1 MRVRAILTVSLL
13 AAANLSA
20 QAGTP
25 SIDTIA
31 EARRLR
37 DANDFAGAAALMRSY
52 VESHPDDPGSARFA
66 ALMAYWSKDQPT
78 ADAIYAG
85 AIGRHPSDAELRL
98 EYGRFLVETGKPS
111 RARDV
116 LAPLTANRSTSNSAR
131 QIARAR
137 TLLGTAD
144 YWRGDFTGARNEFRT
159 ALALDSSLAD
169 ARRQLLE
176 IETAAAP
183 WVRVGTD
190 LWDDDQPLRYASFN
204 AEGGW
209 FVTPLTPIDVRARS
223 SVYDAD
229 SASHAILAAEA
240 SVTSYFPAAHLDL
253 AAGAGVLDRSFGEA
267 LDWTARVS
275 LGVRLPGTVQLQ
287 AKYARSPYTNTVRS
301 LDQGIMVQALEAN
314 ARFGKAVSWNGE
326 LGARH
331 EIYPDDNSVSS
342 GFGWILAP
350 LASGEKG
357 ALHIGYGFTAQSAA
371 ESRFLPRAD
380 VNVRPGDPPTMI
392 PGEYNPYYTPDN
404 LRVHSAL
411 ANASVRPT
419 RQLRIE
425 AGGRYALSAREDAPV
440 LYGVASPP
448 SATVE
453 RTFYERSFTPWSAR
467 GTMDWNATPAMRISL
482 GAEHGREAYYQ
493 FTTARVELT
502 YTFVPRVHER
512 EDLH

>member
-1 MRVRAILTVSLL
+1 MRWWVILTAFPL
-13 AAANLSA
+13 AAANLSG
-20 QAGTP
+20 QTGTTP
-25 SIDTIA
+25 VDTIG

-37 DANDFAGAAALMRSY
+37 DANDFAGAAALMRPY
-52 VESHPDDPGSARFA
+52 VGTHPDDPGSARFA
-66 ALMAYWSKDQPT
+66 ALMAYWSQDQKT
-78 ADAIYAG
+78 ADSIYAE
-85 AIGRHPSDAELRL
+85 AIGRHPGDVELRL
-98 EYGRFLVETGKPS
+98 EYGRFLVETGKSS
-111 RARDV
+111 RAREV
-116 LAPLTANRSTSNSAR
+116 LAPVTGNTSSSSSAQ

-137 TLLGTAD
+137 TLVGTAD
-144 YWRGDFTGARNEFRT
+144 YWRGNFTGARNEFRA
-159 ALALDSSLAD
+159 ALALDSSRAD

-190 LWDDDQPLRYASFN
+190 LWDDDQPLRYSSFS
-204 AEGGW
+204 AQGGW

-229 SASHAILAAEA
+229 SASETLLAAEA
-240 SVTSYFPAAHLDL
+240 SVTSYFPSAHVDL
-253 AAGAGVLDRSFGEA
+253 VAGAGVVDRSFGA
-267 LDWTARVS
+267 SLDWTARAT
-275 LGVRLPGTVQLQ
+275 LGVRLPGTVVLQ
-287 AKYARSPYTNTVRS
+287 ARYARSPYTSTVRS
-301 LDQGIMVQALEAN
+301 LDQGIMVQTLEAN
-314 ARFGKAVSWNGE
+314 ARWGKVASWNGE

-350 LASGEKG
+350 LASGDAG
-357 ALHIGYGFTAQSAA
+357 TLDIGYGFTAQSAV
-371 ESRFLPRAD
+371 ESRFLPQDD
-380 VNVRPGDPPTMI
+380 VNVGPGQPPTMI
-392 PGEYNPYYTPDN
+392 PGEYNPYYTPNN

-411 ANASVRPT
+411 ANTSLWAT

-440 LYGVASPP
+440 LSAVATPP

-453 RTFYERSFTPWSAR
+453 RTFYERSFRPWSAR
-467 GTMDWNATPAMRISL
+467 GSIDWNATRAMRISL

-512 EDLH
+512 GDLY